1 MVQGVFI
8 MKLQILIFKG
18 FLLLTI
24 FRKFVYFNFDIY
36 FVIVFIL
43 RAAAVLPEGLG

>member
-1 MVQGVFI
+1 

-24 FRKFVYFNFDIY
+24 FRKFVYFNFDLT
-36 FVIVFIL
+36 FIL
-43 RAAAVLPEGLG
+43 LLFLFYGLAVLPEGLA